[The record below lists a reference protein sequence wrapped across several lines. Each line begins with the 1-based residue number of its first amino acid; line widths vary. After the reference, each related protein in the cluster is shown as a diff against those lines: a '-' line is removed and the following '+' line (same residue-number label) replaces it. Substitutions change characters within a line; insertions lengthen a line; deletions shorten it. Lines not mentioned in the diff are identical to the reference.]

1 METTK
6 HKEINIEGATFCV
19 TSIWP
24 DNIAWKDILLKA
36 AVEEATRSLVF
47 A

>member
-1 METTK
+1 METTRQQD
-6 HKEINIEGATFCV
+6 IEGATFQI
-19 TSIWP
+19 TSILP
-24 DNIAWKDILLKA
+24 ENIAWKDILLKA